1 MHRKNIEMA
10 NTKQEKI
17 VELAAFS
24 EPLPAPQGAAMLGSR
39 SAALLKDVR
48 VTLEFRLGE
57 ATITA
62 QQLFSLHDGSVIEL
76 ARAIDDP
83 VDVLLNGKL
92 IARGQLVA
100 AGDQFGVQVTE
111 IIAVESE

>member
-1 MHRKNIEMA
+1 MA
-10 NTKQEKI
+10 NAKQEKI

-24 EPLPAPQGAAMLGSR
+24 EPLPAPHGAAAIASR
-39 SAALLKDVR
+39 SAALLKDVP

-62 QQLFSLHDGSVIEL
+62 QQLFALKDGAVIEL
-76 ARAIDDP
+76 ARAVDDP

-111 IIAVESE
+111 ILAVGTE

>member
-1 MHRKNIEMA
+1 MA
-10 NTKQEKI
+10 NAKQEKI
-17 VELAAFS
+17 VEMAAFS
-24 EPLPAPQGAAMLGSR
+24 EPLPAVQGATTIAGR
-39 SAALLKDVR
+39 SAALLKDVQ

-57 ATITA
+57 ATISA
-62 QQLFSLHDGSVIEL
+62 QQLFSLHDGAVIEL
-76 ARAIDDP
+76 ARAVDDP

-111 IIAVESE
+111 IIAVDAE